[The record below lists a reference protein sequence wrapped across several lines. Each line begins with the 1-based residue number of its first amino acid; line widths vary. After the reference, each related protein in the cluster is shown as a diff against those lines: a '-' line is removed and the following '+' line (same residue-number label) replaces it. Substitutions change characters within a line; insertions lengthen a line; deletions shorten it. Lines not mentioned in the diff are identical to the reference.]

1 MSEIS
6 SIKDLVQMLLKTKK
20 LVRMYPENNPMYI
33 KAINDMYEKFQEAFE
48 SVSGDIVLQIRQYEI
63 LFQDEQ
69 VYHNLE
75 KSDNIALFFFKDGIR
90 ELRFINGLDK
100 EELAEFLKI
109 ISLDEKDLIED
120 DIVTLLWERDFQK
133 IKYVVDESILTED
146 EEYEISATES
156 VMENLTSPDELTK
169 AYRDAMG
176 SETTQ
181 AVQIVPVSETDLK
194 ALMKEFEKDSQ
205 PKLPKLVYILTEIL
219 NQLSLSPSKETD
231 KKDFVEVISVAR
243 SVLEYSVRVAEFES
257 AINLLKFVNNLFHNN
272 EIPGELKTH
281 LKRIIEFAGSQP
293 IIKILGEVIDKTE
306 VEEESVKEYIENLDK
321 NAMQSLIE
329 LLGELKNM
337 RARKII
343 IEGLANFGRKDMQ
356 GLVKGLSDSRWFVVR
371 NIVYILR
378 LIKDRRAVEYLLRT
392 IRHPDMRVR
401 REVIKT
407 LGELKAPQAVSVLKD
422 HLNDPDPQIR
432 ISTVRALG
440 SIHTEAAKRLLL
452 QSVNTKDFLYRGI
465 EEKKE
470 YFEVL
475 SSWKDEEVINFLI
488 KTLKKNSLFHRA
500 KNYENRACAA
510 YGLGL
515 IGSKESLKLLKK
527 YMNSGNPIFRE
538 YVRNA
543 IMRLEASHGRN

>member
-109 ISLDEKDLIED
+109 ISLDEKDLTED

-146 EEYEISATES
+146 EEYEIRATES

-257 AINLLKFVNNLFHNN
+257 AINLLKFANNLFHNN

-321 NAMQSLIE
+321 NAMQPLIE

-475 SSWKDEEVINFLI
+475 SSWKDEEVINFFI